1 MKTLQNLLEKLY
13 EGSNTKPIVLGPGG
27 FFDAT
32 WFEDFIRKTTKS
44 LQAITHHVYNIGAGK
59 PTDTT
64 HKYLLIHK
72 GKNYQHEIFRNSE
85 VKWRTILQRTRVT
98 GSNLVN
104 PDSVDL
110 TLIPLLFN
118 GELALHITFFF
129 QKLSPYQ
136 SKLAE
141 DN

>member
-1 MKTLQNLLEKLY
+1 MRFSETVRLNGERF
-13 EGSNTKPIVLGPGG
+13 SNEL
-27 FFDAT
+27 
-32 WFEDFIRKTTKS
+32 
-44 LQAITHHVYNIGAGK
+44 
-59 PTDTT
+59 
-64 HKYLLIHK
+64 
-72 GKNYQHEIFRNSE
+72 
-85 VKWRTILQRTRVT
+85 VT